1 MFSKTSRS
9 YSEAMADK
17 AFSKLAPLLLK
28 INSNKKCAVAD
39 NSCDES
45 EIWKWMNATLSMT
58 CYNNFQ
64 IT

>member
-9 YSEAMADK
+9 YSEAMAGK

-39 NSCDES
+39 SSCDES
-45 EIWKWMNATLSMT
+45 EIWK
-58 CYNNFQ
+58 
-64 IT
+64 